1 MLSKDTNTALT
12 DKWAPI
18 LEGINDAHT
27 RECTAVLLENQARHV
42 LAEQSKS
49 GLLEEASTTVGQL
62 GTFQKFAFPLVRRV
76 FPELIANK
84 VVGVQPM
91 QGPVSQVFYLG
102 FDRTNDA
109 GSQGVYGKYL
119 LTYRGLTADPLD
131 ASGMEVSLDASTI
144 GWDFSSNTPGAVA
157 DTPGQH
163 AFSATLGGGKGTV
176 LDPEHMKAQ
185 LESTSSVG
193 AQIASFPGA
202 RLSQFNTSAGEALTG
217 AEIPDISFHI
227 EQQAVIAR
235 TRKFRALWT
244 IEAAQDLRAYHNLDL
259 ERELTDLLG
268 KEVALEIDREILED
282 LRMIAYDVNSDYQA
296 HLGFSRSGLDLGNP
310 NRFPTDHDWTPN
322 EFNYNMGDHLFSDAA
337 NAAGNA
343 YDGGTSK
350 TNFGPG
356 SNQNVYF
363 VDFASSALN
372 LTPRHV
378 GEVYSN
384 LLAAVNFAAQD
395 IYKTTYRG
403 AGNYIIT
410 SPLVAAMLQ
419 SAAKLE
425 GGIEAAE
432 AGTLG
437 AQILYKGKW
446 AGMYDVYVDPLWP
459 EDEILV
465 GYKGGSPMEGGY
477 VYAPYIP
484 IQMLPTIVD
493 PANFQP
499 RKGLI
504 TRYGKAVI
512 TPASRWYRIIRL
524 VGADTRFLTQPFQ
537 RISNNYNDSG
547 IRE

>member
-1 MLSKDTNTALT
+1 MLEKETSNTLC

-18 LEGINDAHT
+18 LEGIEDSYT
-27 RECTAVLLENQARHV
+27 RETTAVLLENQARHV

-49 GLLEEASTTVGQL
+49 GLLEESTTVGQL

-102 FDRTNDA
+102 FDRAHNGTA
-109 GSQGVYGKYL
+109 QSVYGKHL
-119 LTYRGLTADPLD
+119 LTYKGDTQGALGNGVGGLDNGGAGDWSD
-131 ASGMEVSLDASTI
+131 G
-144 GWDFSSNTPGAVA
+144 DFSGTLSGTQGLDIAAYPNT
-157 DTPGQH
+157 DSLTQN
-163 AFSATLGGGKGTV
+163 
-176 LDPEHMKAQ
+176 
-185 LESTSSVG
+185 
-193 AQIASFPGA
+193 
-202 RLSQFNTSAGEALTG
+202 NTSAGENMGDTG
-217 AEIPDISFHI
+217 TNAIPEINFHI

-244 IEAAQDLRAYHNLDL
+244 IEAAQDLKAYHNLDL

-282 LRMIAYDVNSDYQA
+282 LRMIAYDVTDASKVNPA
-296 HLGFSRSGLDLGNP
+296 FNRAALDLGNP
-310 NRFPTDHDWTPN
+310 NSFPQDHDWIPGSFTFDQEAGLGN
-322 EFNYNMGDHLFSDAA
+322 SDA
-337 NAAGNA
+337 
-343 YDGGTSK
+343 
-350 TNFGPG
+350 G
-356 SNQNVYF
+356 SNRNVYF
-363 VDFASSALN
+363 VDFATSAMN

-378 GEVYSN
+378 GEAYSN

-403 AGNYIIT
+403 AGNFIIT

-425 GGIEAAE
+425 GGIDNKE
-432 AGTLG
+432 AGQLG
-437 AQILYKGKW
+437 ASIVYKGKW
-446 AGMYDVYVDPLWP
+446 AGQYDVYVDPLWP

-465 GYKGGSPMEGGY
+465 GYKGFNPMEGGY

-484 IQMLPTIVD
+484 LQMLPTVVNPD
-493 PANFQP
+493 DFQP

-504 TRYGKAVI
+504 TRYGKTAI
-512 TPASRWYRIIRL
+512 TPASRWYRVIRL
-524 VGADTRFLTQPFQ
+524 VGADSRFLTQPFS
-537 RISNNYNDSG
+537 RISAGAGDSG
-547 IRE
+547 VF

>member
-1 MLSKDTNTALT
+1 MLDKESNNALT
-12 DKWAPI
+12 DKWSPI

-42 LAEQSKS
+42 LAEQAKS
-49 GLLEEASTTVGQL
+49 GMLEESTTVGQL

-84 VVGVQPM
+84 IVGVQPM

-102 FDRTNDA
+102 FDRSANGAT
-109 GSQGVYGKYL
+109 QGVYGKYL
-119 LTYRGLTADPLD
+119 NTYRGLTAQPLAPSGLGLPLD
-131 ASGMEVSLDASTI
+131 TNTI
-144 GWDFSSNTPGAVA
+144 GWDSSGNQTFSGSLGLGSGYANDADPLFVDHNT
-157 DTPGQH
+157 
-163 AFSATLGGGKGTV
+163 
-176 LDPEHMKAQ
+176 
-185 LESTSSVG
+185 STVG
-193 AQIASFPGA
+193 AQIAAFPG
-202 RLSQFNTSAGEALTG
+202 RNLTQFNTSAGEAISDT
-217 AEIPDISFHI
+217 EIPEISFHI

-282 LRMIAYDVNSDYQA
+282 LRQIAYDVNPAADVD
-296 HLGFSRSGLDLGNP
+296 GFNRAGLDLANGN
-310 NRFPTDHDWTPN
+310 NFPADHDWTP
-322 EFNYNMGDHLFSDAA
+322 ESFTYGQGAHLNTNSP
-337 NAAGNA
+337 GNGTNPP
-343 YDGGTSK
+343 DGGTSK
-350 TNFGPG
+350 TSFGAG
-356 SNQNVYF
+356 TNKNVYF
-363 VDFASSALN
+363 VDFASSSLN
-372 LTPRHV
+372 LSPRHV

-425 GGIEAAE
+425 GGIDSGE
-432 AGTLG
+432 AGQLG

-465 GYKGGSPMEGGY
+465 GYKGSSPMEGGY

-484 IQMLPTIVD
+484 IQMLPTIVN
-493 PANFQP
+493 PADFQP

-504 TRYGKAVI
+504 TRYGKAVV

-524 VGADTRFLTQPFQ
+524 VGANSNFLTQPFQ
-537 RISNNYNDSG
+537 RISNTYNDSG
-547 IRE
+547 IGA

>member
-1 MLSKDTNTALT
+1 MLDKQTNNSLC
-12 DKWAPI
+12 DKWEPI

-49 GLLEEASTTVGQL
+49 GMLDESTTVGQL

-102 FDRTNDA
+102 FDRSENDNA
-109 GSQGVYGKYL
+109 QGVYGKYL
-119 LTYRGLTADPLD
+119 NTYRGLVAEPLD

-144 GWDFSSNTPGAVA
+144 GWEFSSTNAGAA
-157 DTPGQH
+157 ATEPAGH
-163 AFSATLGGGKGTV
+163 AFSATLGGGTLTAGADGNLV
-176 LDPEHMKAQ
+176 
-185 LESTSSVG
+185 STSSVG
-193 AQIASFPGA
+193 AQIAQFPNA
-202 RLSQFNTSAGEALTG
+202 DTLTQWNTSAGEALTG
-217 AEIPDISFHI
+217 TAIPEINFHI

-282 LRMIAYDVNSDYQA
+282 LRMIAYDVNDDNKP
-296 HLGFSRSGLDLGNP
+296 HKGFNRSALDLGNP

-322 EFNYNMGDHLFSDAA
+322 EFNYNMGDHLFSDAE
-337 NAAGNA
+337 NSAGNA

-350 TNFGPG
+350 TNYGPG
-356 SNQNVYF
+356 SNRNVYF

-425 GGIEAAE
+425 GGLDAGE
-432 AGTLG
+432 AGQLG

-465 GYKGGSPMEGGY
+465 GYKGSSPMEGGY

-484 IQMLPTIVD
+484 IQMLPTIVNPD
-493 PANFQP
+493 DFQP

-537 RISNNYNDSG
+537 KISNTFNDSG
-547 IRE
+547 LAQN

>member
-1 MLSKDTNTALT
+1 MLEKETSNTLC

-18 LEGINDAHT
+18 LEGIEDSYT
-27 RECTAVLLENQARHV
+27 RETTAVLLENQARHV

-49 GLLEEASTTVGQL
+49 GLLEESTTVGQL

-102 FDRTNDA
+102 FDRAHNGTA
-109 GSQGVYGKYL
+109 QSVYGKHL
-119 LTYRGLTADPLD
+119 LTYKGDTQGALGNGVGGLDNGGAGDWSD
-131 ASGMEVSLDASTI
+131 G
-144 GWDFSSNTPGAVA
+144 DFSGTLSGTQGLDIAAYPNT
-157 DTPGQH
+157 DSLTQN
-163 AFSATLGGGKGTV
+163 
-176 LDPEHMKAQ
+176 
-185 LESTSSVG
+185 
-193 AQIASFPGA
+193 
-202 RLSQFNTSAGEALTG
+202 NTSAGENMGDTG
-217 AEIPDISFHI
+217 TNAIPEINFHI

-244 IEAAQDLRAYHNLDL
+244 IEAAQDLKAYHNLDL

-282 LRMIAYDVNSDYQA
+282 LRMIAYDVTDASKVNPA
-296 HLGFSRSGLDLGNP
+296 FNRAALDLGNP
-310 NRFPTDHDWTPN
+310 NSFPQDHDWTPGSFTFDQEAGLGN
-322 EFNYNMGDHLFSDAA
+322 SDA
-337 NAAGNA
+337 
-343 YDGGTSK
+343 
-350 TNFGPG
+350 G
-356 SNQNVYF
+356 SNRNVYF
-363 VDFASSALN
+363 VDFATSAMN

-378 GEVYSN
+378 GEAYSN

-403 AGNYIIT
+403 AGNFIIT

-425 GGIEAAE
+425 GGIDNKE
-432 AGTLG
+432 AGQLG
-437 AQILYKGKW
+437 ASIVYKGKW
-446 AGMYDVYVDPLWP
+446 AGQYDVYVDPLWP

-465 GYKGGSPMEGGY
+465 GYKGFNPMEGGY

-484 IQMLPTIVD
+484 LQMLPTVVNPD
-493 PANFQP
+493 DFQP

-504 TRYGKAVI
+504 TRYGKTAI
-512 TPASRWYRIIRL
+512 TPASRWYRVIRL
-524 VGADTRFLTQPFQ
+524 VGADSRFLTQPFS
-537 RISNNYNDSG
+537 RISAGAGDAAAG
-547 IRE
+547 F